1 MNNFYSQS
9 QGRSFGTFKLIGEDL
24 LNAFKLAF
32 DVGYRFFDTA
42 QWYDNETDLGN
53 ALKKL
58 GISRSEISIIT
69 KVHPNNYF

>member
-53 ALKKL
+53 ALKKFNL
-58 GISRSEISIIT
+58 GPESDFFENLVWEM
-69 KVHPNNYF
+69 K